1 MVLTLAL
8 DRYDRH
14 MPFFDGTVSVT
25 DPLRLTVLQVGQSG
39 TLRDGTDRHERML
52 QDGAYDAAELSLSSY
67 VMAKARGMPFTATP
81 IFPRRLFSQSQI
93 FVNASSGIESPKD
106 LEGKRVGL
114 QSFQT
119 TLAVR
124 AKGDLALEYGVALPK
139 INWCLAHRETIAH
152 SAAEDYSIEQL
163 PDGANVSALL
173 ESGEID
179 ALFYSRLPKAAPG
192 KIRRLFSDSIA
203 EEARYFKK
211 YGFWPIMHVVA
222 LRDDVVER
230 FPDAPRLLLDAFA
243 AAKTVWSGYLND
255 PNWSRV
261 AWQSQAVE
269 RQNEL
274 IGDDPWT
281 SGLAAN
287 RADLETF
294 IGYSR
299 DQGLIETGLAVE
311 SLFHESVLDS

>member
-1 MVLTLAL
+1 MDLTLAL

-14 MPFFDGTVSVT
+14 LPFFDGTVPVP

-52 QDGAYDAAELSLSSY
+52 QDGEFDAAEVSLSSY
-67 VMAKARGMPFTATP
+67 VMAKARGMPFTAIP
-81 IFPRRLFSQSQI
+81 VFPRRLFSQSQI
-93 FVNASSGIESPKD
+93 FVNASSGIETPKD
-106 LEGKRVGL
+106 LEGRRVGL

-124 AKGDLALEYGVALPK
+124 AKGDLAAEYGVSLSK
-139 INWCLAHRETIAH
+139 INWRLAHRETIAH
-152 SAAEDYSIEQL
+152 SAGADYSIEQL
-163 PDGANVSALL
+163 PDGADLGALL
-173 ESGEID
+173 AVGEID
-179 ALFYSRLPKAAPG
+179 ALFYSRLPKAASG
-192 KIRRLFSDSIA
+192 KIRRLFPDSIA

-230 FPDAPRLLLDAFA
+230 FPDAPRLLLETFA
-243 AAKTVWSGYLND
+243 RAKTVWAGYLND
-255 PNWSRV
+255 PNWSHV

-269 RQNEL
+269 RQNEM

-281 SGLAAN
+281 QGLTAN
-287 RADLETF
+287 RADLKTF
-294 IGYSR
+294 IRYSR
-299 DQGLIETGLAVE
+299 DQGLTETDLAVE
-311 SLFHESVLDS
+311 SLFHDSVLDS